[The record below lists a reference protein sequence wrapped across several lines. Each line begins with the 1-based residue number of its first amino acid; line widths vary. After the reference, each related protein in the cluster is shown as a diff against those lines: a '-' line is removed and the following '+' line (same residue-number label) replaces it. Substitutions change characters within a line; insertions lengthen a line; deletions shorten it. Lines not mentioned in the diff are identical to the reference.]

1 MIYENPRVEAVVML
15 GGAAAAKMAT
25 AAAVEF
31 RPGLRDFGGTCLDF
45 SGKKLDVSRATAAAR
60 RQDWKI

>member
-31 RPGLRDFGGTCLDF
+31 RQGLLDFDGTCLDF

-60 RQDWKI
+60 RQD